1 MTVSPFQEHLA
12 PIKDIMM
19 PWAVL
24 TVILFVKFGE
34 SQPSTATN
42 VILDAVSSSII
53 NPAMLVPF
61 PPLIDNP
68 VQDRSDVI
76 NLGDSFFL
84 SRLRQGDR
92 NAFIHLHELQQ
103 SVDSPASMV
112 HDLFQLL
119 RQPPERRGSNFMG
132 LLHTLAVARGLVP
145 NTHAFTV
152 RRAGERLSSSV
163 PVPSNSLNVG
173 LNLRQA
179 NDSSIRHP
187 TRIQQQIL
195 DAMAKGHMSPNE
207 EQRRNATGNI
217 ERVIETNPVVN
228 SNEREPIGK
237 LELSTN
243 KTNISHQKNA
253 WRNHNTSFE
262 TSTTKKNVKTNIL
275 KTAETEHKGENS
287 SAIPGNFNTP
297 VFGRFG
303 HPLTN
308 KTVNRSHFHSLSN
321 KTVIDKVNGG
331 FVVKMPKGVFIN
343 KRSVIIEDKSLNP
356 GRLLEVDI
364 FYNSSSSP
372 NSDGTTKESN
382 EKQFVLQEVGEIDL
396 KPNDVSYQ
404 YVGDMNYTV
413 THPQYVIQ
421 KVGEVGLGNRR
432 QFLMKMNGN
441 FGDLEKTVLLQR
453 TGTIDLLPAEVIR
466 VHGNGFTRLLTRE
479 KVVIERLGFVT
490 FLQATPFGT
499 SHITGTINDLTV
511 PVLRVE
517 PMQTQMFLN
526 NNVRDGLSNPQRFQ
540 SSAPV
545 RKGTN
550 DSGNVKTVLQYV
562 GDLSKTGENVVPELR
577 EMNSLQET
585 KVKQKHPTADGLA
598 NKPTSL
604 SDLTQVVE
612 TVKDYQTK
620 AKKGDLNRRRMEL
633 GSKGR
638 LIAVVNLTLKDE
650 YSSRSSDFT

>member
-1 MTVSPFQEHLA
+1 MPVSLFQEHLA
-12 PIKDIMM
+12 QIKNIVM

-24 TVILFVKFGE
+24 TVTLFVKFGE

-42 VILDAVSSSII
+42 VILNAVSSAVT
-53 NPAMLVPF
+53 NPAMLAPF

-68 VQDRSDVI
+68 VQDRGDGI
-76 NLGDSFFL
+76 NLGDSFLL

-92 NAFIHLHELQQ
+92 NAFMHLHELQQ
-103 SVDSPASMV
+103 SVDSPVSIV

-152 RRAGERLSSSV
+152 RRAGERLSSSE
-163 PVPSNSLNVG
+163 PVPSGSLNVG

-187 TRIQQQIL
+187 TRIQQQII
-195 DAMAKGHMSPNE
+195 DAMTKGHMSPNE
-207 EQRRNATGNI
+207 EQRRNATDN
-217 ERVIETNPVVN
+217 VIETNPQDT
-228 SNEREPIGK
+228 SNARELIGK
-237 LELSTN
+237 LEPSTN
-243 KTNISHQKNA
+243 KTNISHLENA
-253 WRNHNTSFE
+253 WRNRSTSFE
-262 TSTTKKNVKTNIL
+262 MSTTKKNANTNIR
-275 KTAETEHKGENS
+275 KTAETEHEGENS
-287 SAIPGNFNTP
+287 SSIPGNFNST

-303 HPLTN
+303 LPPTN
-308 KTVNRSHFHSLSN
+308 KTGNSHFHSLSN
-321 KTVIDKVNGG
+321 KTVIDKINGG
-331 FVVKMPKGVFIN
+331 FVLKMPKGIFIN
-343 KRSVIIEDKSLNP
+343 KRSVIIEDTTLDP

-364 FYNSSSSP
+364 FYNSSSSS
-372 NSDGTTKESN
+372 NSDGTKKETD

-396 KPNDVSYQ
+396 KPKDVSYQ

-413 THPQYVIQ
+413 THPQYVVQ

-432 QFLMKMNGN
+432 QFLMKMNDN
-441 FGDLEKTVLLQR
+441 TGDLEKTVLLQR
-453 TGTIDLLPAEVIR
+453 TGTTDLLPAEVVR

-490 FLQATPFGT
+490 FLQATPFGI

-517 PMQTQMFLN
+517 PMQTKMFLS
-526 NNVRDGLSNPQRFQ
+526 NNVRDGISNPQRFQ

-562 GDLSKTGENVVPELR
+562 GDLSKTGERNAVPVLR

-585 KVKQKHPTADGLA
+585 KVKKKHPTAVGLA
-598 NKPTSL
+598 NMPTSL
-604 SDLTQVVE
+604 SGLKQVIE

-620 AKKGDLNRRRMEL
+620 PRKGDLNRRRIEL

-638 LIAVVNLTLKDE
+638 LFAVVNLTLKDK
-650 YSSRSSDFT
+650 YSNQSSDFT